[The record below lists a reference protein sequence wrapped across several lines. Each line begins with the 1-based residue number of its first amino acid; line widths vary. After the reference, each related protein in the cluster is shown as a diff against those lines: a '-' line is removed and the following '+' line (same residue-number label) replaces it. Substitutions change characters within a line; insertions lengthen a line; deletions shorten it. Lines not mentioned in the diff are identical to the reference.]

1 MEKIGMYEAR
11 LGLSGRPNRV
21 YSYSLISLRLSSL
34 NAEQKG
40 YFLMLLLPTETT
52 IEAVNVC
59 TDRRHPFH
67 TYNDR
72 SRFIQ
77 VRFTQGHREHCHGM
91 LPSLQQAHHHPP
103 EGSPFQ
109 HHNSIT

>member
-40 YFLMLLLPTETT
+40 YFLMLLLPTEATT
-52 IEAVNVC
+52 EALNIS
-59 TDRRHPFH
+59 TDRRHPLH
-67 TYNDR
+67 TYND
-72 SRFIQ
+72 
-77 VRFTQGHREHCHGM
+77 HN
-91 LPSLQQAHHHPP
+91 LSLIH
-103 EGSPFQ
+103 
-109 HHNSIT
+109 I

>member
-1 MEKIGMYEAR
+1 MYEAR

-67 TYNDR
+67 TDHDHN
-72 SRFIQ
+72 RF
-77 VRFTQGHREHCHGM
+77 RRFGFTQQNIVVNIDNVERDMEILNGKG
-91 LPSLQQAHHHPP
+91 SLRH
-103 EGSPFQ
+103 
-109 HHNSIT
+109 